1 MASRYQNITVDI
13 GADYNAN
20 VVAYANGS
28 STTALDLT
36 AYTGSG
42 AYANSHIKKSY
53 YHGNSAA
60 IFNVWVQDISSGI
73 VNLHLD
79 SANTLNLTPGKYVY
93 DVMVKNKFTDYK
105 LRVVEGILTATAG
118 VTK

>member
-28 STTALDLT
+28 ATSPLNLT
-36 AYTGSG
+36 LYTG
-42 AYANSHIKKSY
+42 NSHVKTSY

-60 IFNVWVQDISSGI
+60 IFNVWMQDVSSGV
-73 VNLHLD
+73 VNLHLNK
-79 SANTLNLTPGKYVY
+79 ANTLNLSPGKYVY
-93 DVMVKNKFTDYK
+93 DVMLEHSVTGYK
-105 LRVVEGILTATAG
+105 LRIVEGVLTATAG
-118 VTK
+118 VSK

>member
-28 STTALDLT
+28 STTALNLS
-36 AYTGSG
+36 AYTIG
-42 AYANSHIKKSY
+42 ANGHVKKSY

-60 IFNVWVQDISSGI
+60 IFNVWVQDATAGI

-79 SANTLNLTPGKYVY
+79 NANTLSLTPGKYVY
-93 DVMVKNKFTDYK
+93 DIMLLNSSTDYK
-105 LRVVEGILTATAG
+105 LRILEGILTATAG
-118 VTK
+118 VSK